1 MGTRSSSPELAI
13 GTVAT
18 CSHLA
23 FARVLGATL
32 AEHHPEL
39 TLQLLLTDEP
49 RDGIPAAD
57 EPFTTISLS
66 ALGRTDL
73 PSTCFRM
80 GAHQLASLG
89 KPWLLRH
96 MLDQGHPSALYLD
109 ADMLVTGDL
118 APLLD
123 RVRRHALVLTPHLV
137 GPEAAERELYVLR
150 AGAYNA
156 GVVGVTDRPELRRFL
171 DWWQHRIRTLPGVD
185 LERGLHNDQ
194 GWLDLAPG
202 FVEDLHVVRHL
213 GVNVGHWA
221 LPGRLDADPEPRLVH
236 FSGFDPLTP
245 ERLSRHDAQLQ
256 VDALKALQDDYARRL
271 LSAGHD
277 ELRREPYG
285 FASYDDG
292 APIPDAAR
300 QAHLA
305 LGTAAAEYGDPFR
318 SGSGTFRAWFGEQEK
333 GRCQQRPRLRERR
346 DSNPR
351 PPA

>member
-13 GTVAT
+13 GTIAT

-23 FARVLGATL
+23 FARVLGAAL

-39 TLQLLLTDEP
+39 TLQLLLIDEP
-49 RDGIPAAD
+49 HDGIPAAD
-57 EPFTTISLS
+57 EPFTTIPLT
-66 ALGRTDL
+66 ALGPSEL
-73 PSTCFRM
+73 PSIRFRLS
-80 GAHQLASLG
+80 AHQLASLG

-96 MLDQGHPSALYLD
+96 LLDQGHPSALYLD

-123 RVRRHALVLTPHLV
+123 RVRRHALVLTPHLL
-137 GPEAAERELYVLR
+137 GPQEPERELYVLR

-156 GVVGVTDRPELRRFL
+156 GVIGVSDRPELRRFL
-171 DWWQHRIRTLPGVD
+171 EWWQQRIRTLPGVD

-202 FVEDLHVVRHL
+202 FVEDLHVLRHP

-221 LPGRLDADPEPRLVH
+221 LPARLDDDPAPRLVH
-236 FSGFDPLTP
+236 FSGFDPLVP

-256 VDALKALQDDYARRL
+256 VDALEALQADYARRL

-277 ELRREPYG
+277 RLRYEPYG

-292 APIPDAAR
+292 TPIPDAAR
-300 QAHLA
+300 RAHLA
-305 LGTAAAEYGDPFR
+305 LGTAADGHGDPFR
-318 SGSGTFRAWFGEQEK
+318 SGPSSFRAWFEAQ
-333 GRCQQRPRLRERR
+333 
-346 DSNPR
+346 
-351 PPA
+351 A